1 MTKNALVLGGGG
13 ALGVAWETGLLAGLR
28 DAGIDPGA
36 ADLVVGTSAGSVVG
50 TYIAGG
56 KLDEGLAQQSQG
68 PDPEIN
74 AMIAEVDLVGMTQ
87 LFAYW
92 ASLPEVTKDAMAEV
106 GAKALAAK
114 TTSEE
119 KWAAYFKDLVPI
131 ESWPSKPLKLTAVDT
146 ANGDFQVWDRDSGVP
161 IHLAVASSCAVP
173 GMFPPVTLHGKRY
186 TDGGVRSGTS
196 ADLAAGFDS
205 VLIVA
210 PIGSG
215 KDGIDPILGRTSRA
229 EAEALLAGGSRV
241 ELAFPDAD
249 SLEAM
254 GANRMDS
261 SRRPQCIE
269 AGRRQGT
276 ALAAK
281 LSGIWVAAGV

>member
-1 MTKNALVLGGGG
+1 MAKNALVLGGGG

-28 DAGIDPGA
+28 EAGIDPGS
-36 ADLVVGTSAGSVVG
+36 ADLVVGTSAGSIVG

-56 KLDEGLAQQSQG
+56 KLDEGLALQSQG
-68 PDPEIN
+68 SDPEIN

-87 LFAYW
+87 LFGYW
-92 ASLPEVTKDAMAEV
+92 ASLPELNKAAMAEM

-114 TTSEE
+114 TTAEE
-119 KWAAYFKDLVPI
+119 NWLAYFKNVVPI
-131 ESWPSKPLKLTAVDT
+131 DVWPSKPLKLTAVDT
-146 ANGDFQVWDRDSGVP
+146 ANGDFQVWDRDSDVP
-161 IHLAVASSCAVP
+161 IHVAAASSCAVP
-173 GMFPPVTLHGKRY
+173 GMFPPVTISGKRY

-196 ADLAAGFDS
+196 ADLATGFDS
-205 VLIVA
+205 VLIIA

-229 EAEALLAGGSRV
+229 EAEALSAAGSRV

-254 GANRMDS
+254 GGNRMDS
-261 SRRPQCIE
+261 SRRPQCID

-281 LSGIWVAAGV
+281 LSGMWVAAGV

>member
-1 MTKNALVLGGGG
+1 MAKNALVLGGGG

-28 DAGIDPGA
+28 EAGIDPGA
-36 ADLVVGTSAGSVVG
+36 ADLVVGTSAGSIVG

-56 KLDEGLAQQSQG
+56 KLDEGLELQSQG
-68 PDPEIN
+68 TDQKIN
-74 AMIAEVDLVGMTQ
+74 AIIVEADLPGMLQ
-87 LFAYW
+87 LFSYW
-92 ASLPEVTKDAMAEV
+92 ASLPELTHDAIAEI
-106 GAKALAAK
+106 GTKALAAK
-114 TTSEE
+114 TAPEE
-119 KWAAYFKDLVPI
+119 KWTAYFNDVVPLT
-131 ESWPSKPLKLTAVDT
+131 EWPDKPLKLTAVDAAT
-146 ANGDFQVWDRDSGVP
+146 GDFQVWDRDSGVP

-196 ADLAAGFDS
+196 ADLASGFDS
-205 VLIVA
+205 VLIIA

-215 KDGIDPILGRTSRA
+215 KDGIDPILGRTTRA
-229 EAEALLAGGSRV
+229 EAEALRAAGSRV
-241 ELAFPDAD
+241 ELAFPDAG

-254 GANRMDS
+254 GVNRMDS

-276 ALAAK
+276 ALAEA
-281 LSGIWVAAGV
+281 LAGAWVAAGV

>member
-28 DAGIDPGA
+28 EAGIDPGT
-36 ADLVVGTSAGSVVG
+36 ADLVVGTSAGSIVG

-56 KLDEGLAQQSQG
+56 KLDEGLVRQSQAS
-68 PDPEIN
+68 DPEITG
-74 AMIAEVDLVGMTQ
+74 MIEEADVPGTLQ

-92 ASLPEVTKDAMAEV
+92 ASLPELSRDAMAEV

-114 TTSEE
+114 TTAEE
-119 KWAAYFKDLVPI
+119 KWTAYFNDLVPI
-131 ESWPSKPLKLTAVDT
+131 DAWPTKPLKLTAVDT
-146 ANGDFQVWDRDSGVP
+146 ANGDFQVWDRDSSVA

-173 GMFPPVTLHGKRY
+173 GLFPPVTINGRRY

-196 ADLAAGFDS
+196 ADLASGYDS
-205 VLIVA
+205 ILMVA

-229 EAEALLAGGSRV
+229 EAEILRAAGSRV

-249 SLEAM
+249 SLDAM
-254 GANRMDS
+254 GGNRMDS

-276 ALAAK
+276 ALAAS
-281 LSGIWVAAGV
+281 LADMWIAAGV

>member
-13 ALGVAWETGLLAGLR
+13 TLGVAWETGLLAGLR

-36 ADLVVGTSAGSVVG
+36 ADLVVGTSAGSIVG

-56 KLDEGLAQQSQG
+56 KLDEGIARQSQASD
-68 PDPEIN
+68 PDIN
-74 AMIAEVDLVGMTQ
+74 AMIAEVDFVGMTQ

-92 ASLPEVTKDAMAEV
+92 ASLPELTKEVMAEV

-114 TTSEE
+114 TTTEQN
-119 KWAAYFKDLVPI
+119 WTAYFEDLVPV
-131 ESWPSKPLKLTAVDT
+131 EAWPSKPLMLTAVDT
-146 ANGDFQVWDRDSGVP
+146 ANGDFQVWDRDSGIP

-173 GMFPPVTLHGKRY
+173 GMFPPVTLNGKRY

-205 VLIVA
+205 VLMVA

-229 EAEALLAGGSRV
+229 EAETLRTAGSHV

-254 GANRMDS
+254 GGNRMDS

-276 ALAAK
+276 SLAAT
-281 LSGIWVAAGV
+281 LSGMWVAAAV

>member
-28 DAGIDPGA
+28 QSGIDPGA
-36 ADLVVGTSAGSVVG
+36 ADLVVGTSAGSIVG
-50 TYIAGG
+50 TYIAGDR
-56 KLDEGLAQQSQG
+56 LDEGLARQSQG
-68 PDPEIN
+68 SDPEIT
-74 AMIAEVDLVGMTQ
+74 AMIAEANVPAMLQ

-92 ASLPEVTKDAMAEV
+92 ASLTELNREVMADI

-114 TTSEE
+114 TAAEE
-119 KWAAYFKDLVPI
+119 KWTAYFKDLVPI
-131 ESWPSKPLKLTAVDT
+131 EEWPGTPLKLTAVDT
-146 ANGDFQVWDRDSGVP
+146 ASGDFQVWDGDSSIP

-173 GMFPPVTLHGKRY
+173 GMFPPVTINGKRY

-196 ADLAAGFDS
+196 ADLATGFDS

-229 EAEALLAGGSRV
+229 EAEALRAAGSRV

-254 GANRMDS
+254 GINRMDS

-269 AGRRQGT
+269 AGRRQGV
-276 ALAAK
+276 ALAATM
-281 LSGIWVAAGV
+281 SGMWVPAGV